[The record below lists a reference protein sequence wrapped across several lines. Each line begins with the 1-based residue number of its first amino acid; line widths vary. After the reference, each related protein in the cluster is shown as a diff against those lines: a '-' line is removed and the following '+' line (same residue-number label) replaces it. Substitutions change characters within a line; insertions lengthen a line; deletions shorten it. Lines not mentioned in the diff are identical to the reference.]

1 MQHDQPSHSLSAESQ
16 WELAFVYAF
25 SCVFSELKDKN
36 IYAFPAMQPEELEE
50 ALTLENSQ
58 LVDDLLCSFLNNALN
73 RKKPLAVQQCSKEL
87 TKMINASIKS
97 GDLSW
102 KTNPLYIKSFG
113 ELEPNE
119 KLTILRVLIEW
130 QLQECY
136 AIREAIEMPESK
148 GQVITSRPVGMDNEK
163 RYYWHF
169 GDSPWLWREK
179 SKLKTGCRWETVC
192 RTLDELE
199 QFAESLSNKKP
210 EQSLALYITETIIPR
225 VQNAIRRRE
234 RQELARQRQIMAE
247 DLITERRLRPR
258 RSARPTRYTFGDD
271 YVDEYIDQESDKDG
285 PDTYESS
292 SSEPEESQSQ
302 SRVTPMRSS
311 TRLALRSSTT
321 PMYIN
326 GT

>member
-1 MQHDQPSHSLSAESQ
+1 
-16 WELAFVYAF
+16 
-25 SCVFSELKDKN
+25 
-36 IYAFPAMQPEELEE
+36 MQPEELEE
-50 ALTLENSQ
+50 ALRLENSQ

-73 RKKPLAVQQCSKEL
+73 RKKPIAIQQCGKEL

-113 ELEPNE
+113 ELEPSE
-119 KLTILRVLIEW
+119 KLTILRILIEW
-130 QLQECY
+130 QLQECS

-148 GQVITSRPVGMDNEK
+148 GQVITTEPIGMDSEK

-179 SKLKTGCRWETVC
+179 AKLKTGCRWETVC

-199 QFAESLSNKKP
+199 HFAESLSNKKP
-210 EQSLALYITETIIPR
+210 EESLALYITETIIPR

-234 RQELARQRQIMAE
+234 RQEMARQRQIMAE

-258 RSARPTRYTFGDD
+258 RSTRTTRYAFGDD
-271 YVDEYIDQESDKDG
+271 YVDDFVEQGSEKDG
-285 PDTYESS
+285 SDAYESS
-292 SSEPEESQSQ
+292 SPEPEEKESQSQ
-302 SRVTPMRSS
+302 SRATPMRSS
-311 TRLALRSSTT
+311 ARLGLRSSTT

-326 GT
+326 GA